1 MESILTSIK
10 KMLGISEEYTH
21 FDPDIIMHINSVLMT
36 LTQLGVGPSSGF
48 YIEDETT
55 PWTEFIPDM
64 TKLQA
69 VKSYVYL
76 KVRLLFDPS
85 SLGSATLAAYERQ
98 IQELEWRLNVSAEDS
113 TIEYDEPTLDLNSV
127 EGVVVNCVKLNVRS
141 KPSSTASIEGILDV
155 NTAVFVDVSR
165 SIGDWY
171 YIFTTKGVQG
181 YCLKANI
188 QIYL

>member
-10 KMLGISEEYTH
+10 KMLGIAKEYTH

-48 YIEDETT
+48 HIEDESTT
-55 PWTEFIPDM
+55 WTEFIPDM

-98 IQELEWRLNVSAEDS
+98 ALELEWRLNVSAEDS
-113 TIEYDEPTLDLNSV
+113 GIEYNDPTIDFNAIQ
-127 EGVVVNCVKLNVRS
+127 GVVINCVKLNVRS
-141 KPSSTASIEGILDV
+141 KPSASADIEGLLDV
-155 NTAVFVDVSR
+155 NSHVFVDTSKT
-165 SIGDWY
+165 SGDWY
-171 YIFTTKGVQG
+171 YIYTTKGIQG